1 MLESKFY
8 MRQLPLEISPP
19 AAPSLDNFVA
29 GANAEALAAVRA
41 LAEGKRPEAI
51 VYLWGE
57 PGSGRTHLLRAATRA
72 NPGLVAAD
80 DVETLDPTAQQALF
94 NAINAA
100 RDGQTAVHRGGQRA
114 AGAPDPARG
123 PAHRLAWG
131 LVYQLRAPSDADKAA
146 YLRAEAARRGLRLP
160 EEVLAY
166 LLSHLPR
173 DLASLNAVLDALD
186 RYSLASK
193 RPLTLPLVARGTSE
207 TTLRRPWRQPPQAR
221 SGTARKA
228 QNCLDKRNR
237 PRVCWTATNMRPKRP
252 PC

>member
-41 LAEGKRPEAI
+41 LAAGALREAI
-51 VYLWGE
+51 VYLWGSR
-57 PGSGRTHLLRAATRA
+57 GSGRTHLLRAAARA
-72 NPGLVAAD
+72 NPALVAAD
-80 DVETLDPTAQQALF
+80 DVEALDPGAQQALF

-100 RDGQTAVHRGGQRA
+100 REGGAGVIA
-114 AGAPDPARG
+114 AGAAAPAGLALREDLRT
-123 PAHRLAWG
+123 RLAWG
-131 LVYQLRAPSDADKAA
+131 LVYQLRAPSDAEKAA

-166 LLSHLPR
+166 LLTRLPR

-186 RYSLASK
+186 RYALASR
-193 RPLTLPLVARGTSE
+193 RPLTLPLVREA
-207 TTLRRPWRQPPQAR
+207 LQ
-221 SGTARKA
+221 KA
-228 QNCLDKRNR
+228 
-237 PRVCWTATNMRPKRP
+237 P
-252 PC
+252 

>member
-41 LAEGKRPEAI
+41 LAAGQRPEAV

-57 PGSGRTHLLRAATRA
+57 RGSGRSHLLRAATRA

-80 DVETLDPTAQQALF
+80 DVETLDATAQQALF

-100 RDGQTAVHRGGQRA
+100 RDGQTAVIATG
-114 AGAPDPARG
+114 GAPPAQLALREDLRS
-123 PAHRLAWG
+123 RLAWG

-146 YLRAEAARRGLRLP
+146 HLRAEAARRGLRLP
-160 EEVLAY
+160 EEVLGY
-166 LLSHLPR
+166 LLTHLPR

-186 RYSLASK
+186 RHSLASQ
-193 RPLTLPLVARGTSE
+193 RALTLPLVKEALQKAPT
-207 TTLRRPWRQPPQAR
+207 PQ
-221 SGTARKA
+221 KA
-228 QNCLDKRNR
+228 
-237 PRVCWTATNMRPKRP
+237 P
-252 PC
+252 

>member
-19 AAPSLDNFVA
+19 AAPSLDNFVV

-41 LAEGKRPEAI
+41 LAAGERPEAV

-57 PGSGRTHLLRAATRA
+57 RGSGRTHLLRAATLA

-80 DVETLDPTAQQALF
+80 DVETLDATAQQALF

-100 RDGQTAVHRGGQRA
+100 RDGQAAVLA
-114 AGAPDPARG
+114 AGGAPPAALSLREDLRT
-123 PAHRLAWG
+123 RLAWG

-146 YLRAEAARRGLRLP
+146 HLRAEAARRGLRLP

-186 RYSLASK
+186 RYSLASR
-193 RPLTLPLVARGTSE
+193 RPLTLPLVREALQKS
-207 TTLRRPWRQPPQAR
+207 L
-221 SGTARKA
+221 
-228 QNCLDKRNR
+228 
-237 PRVCWTATNMRPKRP
+237 
-252 PC
+252 